1 LIAWLYKIG
10 KKKREEEMRTRR
22 HRRQK
27 DNALM
32 ELNRPGKLGRL
43 RLKIMRARAAFA
55 HYSGRRRVIVFGAV
69 GLTVV
74 VVVLLAVLLPGG
86 VETVAQPGNG
96 AALVE
101 ADGIWPVA
109 AAGSAS
115 PEASVMDESSSV
127 PSPTPSSS
135 PEPTPT
141 PTPDPTLKK
150 GDENERVQELQER
163 LMDLGYLDIDET
175 TQLFG
180 PATKYAVQLFQRQHE
195 LKQDGIAGP
204 QTLAMIYSDDAKKY
218 TLLQGT
224 RGEDVDSLQRQ
235 LVDLGYMSKTT
246 GYYGDETVAA
256 VKAFQESNDLTADG
270 KTGEHTLDVIYS
282 PDAKPSATKV
292 QAEKRRANI
301 NKMLEVAEDQ
311 LGKPYVLGREGPNS
325 FDCSGLVYYCLK
337 QAGSSRGRYNA
348 AGYSKVSDWEKIESM
363 DDMEKGDLIFFWHS
377 SAKTRVGHV
386 GIYIGDGMMIDA
398 STSNGKVVK
407 RSCTTATWKRLFV
420 CARRPW

>member
-1 LIAWLYKIG
+1 MIQLN
-10 KKKREEEMRTRR
+10 
-22 HRRQK
+22 HR
-27 DNALM
+27 
-32 ELNRPGKLGRL
+32 GTLGRL
-43 RLKIMRARAAFA
+43 RLKILRVCALFKR
-55 HYSGRRRVIVFGAV
+55 YSGRRRVIVFGAV
-69 GLTVV
+69 GLAVAAA
-74 VVVLLAVLLPGG
+74 VLLAVLLPGG
-86 VETVAQPGNG
+86 VEAVAQPGNG
-96 AALVE
+96 AALVD

-109 AAGSAS
+109 VSGSAS
-115 PEASVMDESSSV
+115 PEASALDGPSSA
-127 PSPTPSSS
+127 PSPTPSPS

-163 LMDLGYLDIDET
+163 LMDLGYLDVDET
-175 TQLFG
+175 TQLYG
-180 PATKYAVQLFQRQHE
+180 PATKYAVQLFQRQHG
-195 LKQDGIAGP
+195 LDQDGVAGP

-256 VKAFQESNDLTADG
+256 VKAFQERNDLTADG

-282 PDAKPSATKV
+282 PDAKPSVSKV
-292 QAEKRRANI
+292 QAEKRHANI
-301 NKMLEVAEDQ
+301 NKMLDVAEDQ

-363 DDMEKGDLIFFWHS
+363 DDMEKGRSDLLLAFVRQDARGPCGHIYWGWHDDR
-377 SAKTRVGHV
+377 RVHQQRQGGQAFLYHV
-386 GIYIGDGMMIDA
+386 HLEKA
-398 STSNGKVVK
+398 V
-407 RSCTTATWKRLFV
+407 RV
-420 CARRPW
+420 CAAALVNRHNRVILKGHRRL

>member
-1 LIAWLYKIG
+1 MRSRRYKG
-10 KKKREEEMRTRR
+10 
-22 HRRQK
+22 HR
-27 DNALM
+27 DNALI
-32 ELNRPGKLGRL
+32 ELNHRGILGRL
-43 RLKIMRARAAFA
+43 RLGFLRASASFVR
-55 HYSGRRRVIVFGAV
+55 YSGRRRVIVFGAA
-69 GLTVV
+69 GLVVTVA
-74 VVVLLAVLLPGG
+74 VLLAVLIPGG
-86 VETVAQPGNG
+86 VEAVAQPGNG
-96 AALVE
+96 AALAD
-101 ADGIWPVA
+101 ADGIGPVA
-109 AAGSAS
+109 VSVSAS
-115 PEASVMDESSSV
+115 PETSASNEPSAA
-127 PSPTPSSS
+127 PSPTPSPS

-150 GDENERVQELQER
+150 GDENERVQQLQER
-163 LMDLGYLDIDET
+163 LIDLGYLDVDET
-175 TQLFG
+175 TQLYG
-180 PATKYAVQLFQRQHE
+180 PATKYAVQLFQRQHGLE
-195 LKQDGIAGP
+195 QDGVAGP
-204 QTLAMIYSDDAKKY
+204 QTLAMIYSADAKKY

-256 VKAFQESNDLTADG
+256 VKAFQERNDLTADG

-282 PDAKPSATKV
+282 PDAKPSPSKV

-363 DDMEKGDLIFFWHS
+363 DDMQKGDLIFFWHS

-407 RSCTTATWKRLFV
+407 RSCTTPTWKKLFV

>member
-1 LIAWLYKIG
+1 MRSRRSKRYRKESLIK
-10 KKKREEEMRTRR
+10 
-22 HRRQK
+22 
-27 DNALM
+27 
-32 ELNRPGKLGRL
+32 LNRPTVLGRL
-43 RLKIMRARAAFA
+43 YIRLSRASARFRR
-55 HYSGRRRVIVFGAV
+55 YSGRKRLIVFGSAGLAV
-69 GLTVV
+69 VAA
-74 VVVLLAVLLPGG
+74 VLLAVLLPANLPALA
-86 VETVAQPGNG
+86 EERNST
-96 AALVE
+96 ALVNAGDVLPLS
-101 ADGIWPVA
+101 AD
-109 AAGSAS
+109 AGSEQPSAA
-115 PEASVMDESSSV
+115 PLPT
-127 PSPTPSSS
+127 PSPTPVPT

-163 LMDLGYLDIDET
+163 LIDLGYLDVDET

-180 PATKYAVQLFQRQHE
+180 PATKYAVQLFQRQHN
-195 LKQDGIAGP
+195 LDQDGIAGP
-204 QTLAMIYSDDAKKY
+204 QTLELIFSKDAKPY

-224 RGEDVDSLQRQ
+224 TGEDVDSLQRQ

-256 VKAFQESNDLTADG
+256 VKAFQERNKLTADG

-292 QAEKRRANI
+292 LAEKRSANI
-301 NKMLEVAEDQ
+301 NKMIEVAADQ
-311 LGKPYVLGREGPNS
+311 LGKPYVLGREGPKS

-348 AGYSKVSDWEKIESM
+348 AGYSKISEWKKITSMSDLQ
-363 DDMEKGDLIFFWHS
+363 KGDLLFFWHS

-386 GIYIGDGMMIDA
+386 GIYVGNGMMIDA

-407 RSCTTATWKRLFV
+407 RSCTTKTWKKLFV
-420 CARRPW
+420 FARRPW